1 MLAALAI
8 LALSQTSPVMVVDPA
23 NASKRV
29 TTSDA
34 GTKVALDVALLGG
47 AVPAKKASAALA
59 QAINCATTATAL
71 PAAPLANRVSTCV
84 QNMGAAVVYVGHSGV
99 TTSTGLAL
107 APASGTTPGG
117 SYCDDNGSQ
126 PLFCIVASGAET
138 VRLLEN

>member
-1 MLAALAI
+1 MLALLAALA
-8 LALSQTSPVMVVDPA
+8 LGQASPVNVVDPRNA
-23 NASKRV
+23 NKRV

-34 GTKVALDVALLGG
+34 GTTVALDVMLLGG

-84 QNMGAAVVYVGHSGV
+84 QNMGASVVYVGHSGV
-99 TTSTGLAL
+99 TTATGLAL
-107 APASGTTPGG
+107 APASGSTPGG
-117 SYCDDNGSQ
+117 SFCDDNGSQ
-126 PLFCIVASGAET
+126 PLFCIVASGTET

>member
-1 MLAALAI
+1 MLAALAV
-8 LALSQTSPVMVVDPA
+8 LVLSQASPVNVVDPA
-23 NASKRV
+23 NSNKRV

-34 GTKVALDVALLGG
+34 GVKVALDVMLLGG

-59 QAINCATTATAL
+59 QAVSCATTATAL
-71 PAAPLANRVSTCV
+71 PATPLANRVSTCV

-99 TTSTGLAL
+99 TTATGLAL

-126 PLFCIVASGAET
+126 PLFCVVAAGTET